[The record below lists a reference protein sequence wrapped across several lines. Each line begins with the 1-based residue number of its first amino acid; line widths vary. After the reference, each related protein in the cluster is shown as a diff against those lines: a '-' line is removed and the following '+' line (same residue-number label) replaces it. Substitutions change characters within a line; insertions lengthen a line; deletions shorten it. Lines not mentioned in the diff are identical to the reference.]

1 MSSSYFWPVF
11 KLNCRTF
18 FYSIDYY
25 FLVSVKNI
33 KIQQHLVERW
43 LCMYIKLVT
52 TFKVTST
59 TLHLYHQTV
68 LFFENGSFGFWGGFK
83 EGSSVIQLLLL
94 LFRVYCVRSCT
105 KVKYR
110 QHNIDNSNCKR
121 FFFVCVVGVNNVW
134 WLHVRIEQ
142 KKNTLFSLVFF
153 FYWVAFAHWPVFFV
167 HLANTWG
174 TNGEERKDRKKQQ
187 LFKKYI

>member
-1 MSSSYFWPVF
+1 MV
-11 KLNCRTF
+11 
-18 FYSIDYY
+18 
-25 FLVSVKNI
+25 
-33 KIQQHLVERW
+33 HLV
-43 LCMYIKLVT
+43 
-52 TFKVTST
+52 
-59 TLHLYHQTV
+59 
-68 LFFENGSFGFWGGFK
+68 FFGGGFK
-83 EGSSVIQLLLL
+83 EGSSVIQLLLLL

-153 FYWVAFAHWPVFFV
+153 FIGLHLHIDQFFLFIWQT
-167 HLANTWG
+167 H
-174 TNGEERKDRKKQQ
+174 EEQTVRKEKIEKNNNYSKNIYKTQIIQLNKKAG
-187 LFKKYI
+187 KK